1 MLEVLIEGVT
11 NLITSSHDPS
21 SCVIPTL
28 IYLLFQESKPTVEN
42 DFETQKLQEWL
53 PHLHDQK
60 NIGPADRSNCDDYQ
74 LLSEGSNAKQSGKI
88 LIIAFCCTHYP
99 DDDSLLSPPALAN

>member
-1 MLEVLIEGVT
+1 MKKGDT
-11 NLITSSHDPS
+11 NLVTSSHDPS

-28 IYLLFQESKPTVEN
+28 IYPLFQESKPTVEN
-42 DFETQKLQEWL
+42 DFETQKLKEWL
-53 PHLHDQK
+53 PHLHYQE
-60 NIGPADRSNCDDYQ
+60 NIGPADSSNCDDDQ

-99 DDDSLLSPPALAN
+99 DVDSLLSPPALAS